1 MQTILNEVEV
11 RVLGALVEKQVTTP
25 EYYPLTLNALVQAC
39 NQKNNR
45 NPVVSFD
52 EEAVMQAVE
61 SLRGKNLVYVFY
73 GSTSRVPKYKH
84 MMTEIFELSP
94 RELAIMCVLMLRG
107 PQTPGE
113 LRGRTERLYDFSGM
127 EEVEETLALLSNKD
141 PQVLVSKLP
150 RHPGQKEIRYVHLL
164 AGEVSVDYASESSG
178 AEAERMSKPARTDKT
193 NELEQEVNA
202 LRDEVNKLREEFE
215 EFKRQ
220 FD

>member
-25 EYYPLTLNALVQAC
+25 EYYPLTLHALVQAC
-39 NQKNNR
+39 NQKSNR
-45 NPVVSFD
+45 NPVVGFD
-52 EEAVMQAVE
+52 EGTVTRAIE

-84 MMTEIFELSP
+84 MMGEIFGLSP
-94 RELAIMCVLMLRG
+94 QELAIMCVLMLRG

-141 PQVLVSKLP
+141 PQCLVSKLP
-150 RHPGQKEIRYVHLL
+150 RHPGQKETRYAHLL
-164 AGEVSVDYASESSG
+164 MGEVSVDVESVSAG
-178 AEAERMSKPARTDKT
+178 AAAENMIELAKSRKTTD
-193 NELEQEVNA
+193 LEQEVEG
-202 LRDEVNKLREEFE
+202 LRDEISKLRNEFE
-215 EFKRQ
+215 EFKKQ